1 MASDTEDLE
10 LESLRSAV
18 LASLKSKPSGAGD
31 KADSTASPK
40 VEDEEEEEEDLLALR
55 LAALKS
61 KREGGSTNV
70 SHVST
75 PVSGSPAHQPNPQ
88 VQLLPQPKPPPPQ
101 PLPRNRVET
110 CGNLIT
116 IPLQDFSQP
125 PKPPVKTTTRLGTG
139 NNSDTGDVA
148 KEERSTKF
156 SRFESSDSESDGD
169 LDDFLPESVKSN
181 SRHNSD
187 DSEASD
193 SERSASANSD
203 SADENDDSSVSE
215 AESEKQ
221 SSASEESEGGDDDKS
236 AKSLAENHGDVPS
249 ERRDNVKQSSGEENR
264 KISERTDK
272 AGDANESHRQ
282 RTSDSR
288 RHDRKQ
294 RSEASHHRSDDSYH
308 GDRRRERNM
317 HGMRDRRDDGYR
329 RDRVRERQR
338 HDLRREL
345 ETGRKE
351 RLPSP
356 EYRLKDK
363 SDRRKRD
370 EREKPSVD
378 SKTFEARQR
387 KFASGASVNIK
398 DRTLTLKA
406 SQDIKDKTLTLKD
419 VKRSEVD
426 NGSRSKDHA
435 VSDTKGDSEANGEI
449 EKGAPAPESES
460 DISLSSEETEEEAD
474 KSDQVEE
481 DEKVET
487 SHAMESD
494 SDSESETS
502 RFKHNSTSDT
512 KPAISLPESRLI
524 TSMKFPKE
532 GYSDGPPR
540 RRPNGG
546 DRTRELRVPSN
557 RDSHR
562 GRDDRGLERE
572 RPRRAHLPRHLDR
585 QERSSSRDRP
595 RLSEREPRRHPRDVA
610 ANDRPERKP
619 GTNVDNPAVERK
631 LPSKHDFVS
640 ESSESESE
648 GVNQGLR
655 SIVQT
660 DKHKEQRDR
669 KCSRDKRNRSQKEQT
684 VDSDRRD
691 RDQKREKKSKH
702 RRDLKERIGRKR
714 DEEDRRVS
722 DDDTEETVPEVR
734 RVTLAE
740 DDAQQKKI
748 SVMDRLGAT
757 TSPERPRGSVKS
769 RLGPVKVDASKPS
782 IELDAID
789 PVDDDFPRHDQLG
802 PHGDSLKRRHIEI
815 HDGGDE
821 RTRKRTRLKH
831 GDGRERDAGE
841 MEKEARGEIFTAAEP
856 PVKRKQLSK
865 SLLSRLSD
873 RPSTPVEL
881 ETLAGRLSPSL
892 EEEQERR
899 RVKSRDADRPSSRD
913 KERERKTR
921 TRDVWSS
928 SKRKT
933 VALER
938 SERSPEPE
946 HRGSRDK
953 ALDEKIKKIMKQ
965 NAAILQRQ
973 QEIEEEKKLFCG
985 GR

>member
-61 KREGGSTNV
+61 KREGGSTN
-70 SHVST
+70 VST